1 VAQLAQRQ
9 HETTYAD
16 GTAVPEISVYLD
28 EGLRLTSAGAR
39 RFAALLVKAADE
51 LDRLECR

>member
-9 HETTYAD
+9 HETTNAD